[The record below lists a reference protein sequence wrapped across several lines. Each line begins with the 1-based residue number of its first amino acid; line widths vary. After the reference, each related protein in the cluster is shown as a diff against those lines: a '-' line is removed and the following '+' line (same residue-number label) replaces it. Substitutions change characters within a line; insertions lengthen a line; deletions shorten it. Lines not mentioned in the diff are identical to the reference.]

1 MYNDPGR
8 YLHDNTNN
16 IIPHVQKIKTF
27 KKYLYI
33 HKHMTKKHIYLHVHK
48 KILINKISNKVLIFV
63 V

>member
-16 IIPHVQKIKTF
+16 IIAHVQKIKTF

-33 HKHMTKKHIYLHVHK
+33 YKHMAKKHIYLHVHK

>member
-33 HKHMTKKHIYLHVHK
+33 QTYDQKAHLFACT
-48 KILINKISNKVLIFV
+48 
-63 V
+63 